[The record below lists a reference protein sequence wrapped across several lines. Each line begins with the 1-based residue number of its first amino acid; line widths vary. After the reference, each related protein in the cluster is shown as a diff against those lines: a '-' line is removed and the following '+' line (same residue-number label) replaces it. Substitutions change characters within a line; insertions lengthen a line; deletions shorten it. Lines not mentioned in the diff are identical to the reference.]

1 MDELHAFEDLII
13 NTAIPTNPDPQG
25 GKHHNIENH
34 NIENQN
40 TTHQNTTQLNPEC
53 KDDDSGVHQ
62 IIIFNPTDQTQHN
75 IGKHLYQK
83 NNALRNFA
91 NVMEHPEFSTFINEY
106 LFRDPAA
113 VIKLMKLY
121 ANIGQTI
128 KDPYEKLAVFNA
140 QMRDYM
146 RSGKPTS
153 YLTTQ
158 TAAQQSV
165 LQ

>member
-13 NTAIPTNPDPQG
+13 NEANPN
-25 GKHHNIENH
+25 HHNTQYTIEQ
-34 NIENQN
+34 QN
-40 TTHQNTTQLNPEC
+40 TIHQNPKC
-53 KDDDSGVHQ
+53 KDDDGVEHQ
-62 IIIFNPTDQTQHN
+62 MIIFNPTDQTQQN

>member
-1 MDELHAFEDLII
+1 MDELPGLEDLII
-13 NTAIPTNPDPQG
+13 NDTQLSP
-25 GKHHNIENH
+25 EC
-34 NIENQN
+34 
-40 TTHQNTTQLNPEC
+40 NTTQ
-53 KDDDSGVHQ
+53 Q

-121 ANIGQTI
+121 ADIGQTI

-140 QMRDYM
+140 RMRDYM
-146 RSGKPTS
+146 RSGKPAGYSIASNCPTS
-153 YLTTQ
+153 SFTM
-158 TAAQQSV
+158 S
-165 LQ
+165 

>member
-1 MDELHAFEDLII
+1 M
-13 NTAIPTNPDPQG
+13 
-25 GKHHNIENH
+25 
-34 NIENQN
+34 
-40 TTHQNTTQLNPEC
+40 
-53 KDDDSGVHQ
+53 
-62 IIIFNPTDQTQHN
+62 IIFNSTDQTQHN

-106 LFRDPAA
+106 LFRDPTA

-146 RSGKPTS
+146 RG
-153 YLTTQ
+153 TQ
-158 TAAQQSV
+158 RQA

>member
-13 NTAIPTNPDPQG
+13 NEANPN
-25 GKHHNIENH
+25 HHNTQYTIEQ
-34 NIENQN
+34 QN
-40 TTHQNTTQLNPEC
+40 TIHQNSEC
-53 KDDDSGVHQ
+53 KDDDDGDVQ
-62 IIIFNPTDQTQHN
+62 QMIIFNSTDQTQQN
-75 IGKHLYQK
+75 IGRHLYQK

>member
-1 MDELHAFEDLII
+1 MDELSRFEDLII
-13 NTAIPTNPDPQG
+13 NTAMPTNPDPQG
-25 GKHHNIENH
+25 AKHHNIE
-34 NIENQN
+34 
-40 TTHQNTTQLNPEC
+40 HQNTKHQNTNQLNLEC
-53 KDDDSGVHQ
+53 KNDDDDGGVHQ

-146 RSGKPTS
+146 RG
-153 YLTTQ
+153 TQ
-158 TAAQQSV
+158 RQA

>member
-1 MDELHAFEDLII
+1 MDELSGFEDLII
-13 NTAIPTNPDPQG
+13 NTAMPTNPDSQG
-25 GKHHNIENH
+25 AKHHNIEQ
-34 NIENQN
+34 QN
-40 TTHQNTTQLNPEC
+40 TKHQNTKQLNPEC
-53 KDDDSGVHQ
+53 KDDDGVVHQ

-146 RSGKPTS
+146 RG
-153 YLTTQ
+153 TQ
-158 TAAQQSV
+158 RQA

>member
-1 MDELHAFEDLII
+1 MDELSGFEDLII
-13 NTAIPTNPDPQG
+13 NTAMPTNPDPQG
-25 GKHHNIENH
+25 AKHHNIEQ
-34 NIENQN
+34 QN
-40 TTHQNTTQLNPEC
+40 TKHQNTTQLNPEC

-146 RSGKPTS
+146 RG
-153 YLTTQ
+153 TQ
-158 TAAQQSV
+158 RQA

>member
-1 MDELHAFEDLII
+1 MDELSRFEDLII
-13 NTAIPTNPDPQG
+13 NTAMPQDHQCCAEQYDI
-25 GKHHNIENH
+25 KPHNTI
-34 NIENQN
+34 
-40 TTHQNTTQLNPEC
+40 HQNPEC
-53 KDDDSGVHQ
+53 KDDSGVHQ

>member
-1 MDELHAFEDLII
+1 MDELSRFEDLII
-13 NTAIPTNPDPQG
+13 NEVNPNP
-25 GKHHNIENH
+25 HNTQYTIE
-34 NIENQN
+34 
-40 TTHQNTTQLNPEC
+40 HQNTIHQNPEC
-53 KDDDSGVHQ
+53 KDDGDGDVVHQ

-146 RSGKPTS
+146 RSSKPTS

-158 TAAQQSV
+158 SSTQAATQAAVQQSV

>member
-1 MDELHAFEDLII
+1 MDELHVFEDLII
-13 NTAIPTNPDPQG
+13 NTAMPTNPDPQG
-25 GKHHNIENH
+25 AKHHNIE
-34 NIENQN
+34 
-40 TTHQNTTQLNPEC
+40 HQNTKHQNTNQLNLEC
-53 KDDDSGVHQ
+53 KNDDDDGGVHQ

-146 RSGKPTS
+146 RG
-153 YLTTQ
+153 TQ
-158 TAAQQSV
+158 RQA